1 MATKADLLR
10 AIAMRADAAEEVFLD
25 DREDAEE
32 VSVDELA
39 DAIEES
45 FEGDAE
51 YSDREDEDE
60 DDESEEEDESDEDD
74 SEESDEDEVEAEYDD
89 ESESD
94 EDDERTDADD
104 DEFSTEYLVE
114 LLDEISDMEPGFIE
128 AYVEVSGGLDA
139 LVSDRIDSLLQAHAD
154 AAELLPPAFDL
165 RNALTP
171 AAIYAEAVQ
180 HSMSE
185 QAIEHLGLNLDS
197 DDAADVEKVALAV
210 RMMRSTRRD
219 SIDGDRPSI
228 GELFG
233 ERTDAAMPTTA
244 KPKPRK
250 RVGITL
256 MEAK

>member
-1 MATKADLLR
+1 MITKADLLR
-10 AIAMRADAAEEVFLD
+10 AIAMRADAAEEVFLG

-32 VSVDELA
+32 VSVDELV

-51 YSDREDEDE
+51 YSDREDED
-60 DDESEEEDESDEDD
+60 DDDEYEESEEDD
-74 SEESDEDEVEAEYDD
+74 ESDEDEVEAEYDD
-89 ESESD
+89 ESES

-104 DEFSTEYLVE
+104 DEFSSEYLVE

-185 QAIEHLGLNLDS
+185 QAIEHLGLKLDS

-219 SIDGDRPSI
+219 SADGDRPSI
-228 GELFG
+228 GALFG
-233 ERTDAAMPTTA
+233 ERTDAAMPMTA